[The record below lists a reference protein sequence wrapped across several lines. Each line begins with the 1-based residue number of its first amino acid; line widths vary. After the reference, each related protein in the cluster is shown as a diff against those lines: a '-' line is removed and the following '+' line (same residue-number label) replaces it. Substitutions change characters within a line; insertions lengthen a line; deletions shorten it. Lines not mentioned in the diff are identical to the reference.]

1 MARWY
6 KLVTPGQTF
15 DATGDPFALNVEMD
29 ITVGPQHGAVS
40 GSFCRVWGIPLQ
52 TILTANQFNNQ
63 QIQVYGGMQQG
74 LPLSNPAQQGL
85 LVQGTIFP
93 CVGNWVNTDMTLDFY
108 LAPPTGGSAVPTAAN
123 VTHNWMQGT
132 PLQQAIQQTLSKAF
146 PGLTPNI
153 NISPNLKLNYTDRGF
168 YQNIQQYAQYIF
180 NISKSVMGANNP
192 NYLGVQMSVQGN
204 KINVSDGTQG
214 QQSGPTINPTDLV
227 GQPIWTGPKTIQ
239 FKTVMRGDI
248 SLFQT
253 VTLPK
258 SLATLT
264 AAAGT
269 QLPGGSGAS
278 NIIQGSVTIQQMR
291 HVGNFRQPDWA
302 SWVSVFDGI
311 VNAGGSVG
319 ASTTSTP
326 LGQGGIGHQ

>member
-6 KLVTPGQTF
+6 KIITPGQTY

-40 GSFCRVWGIPLQ
+40 GSFVRVWGIPLS

-63 QIQVYGGMQQG
+63 QIQVYGGMQKG

-85 LVQGTIFP
+85 LAQGTIFP

-108 LAPPTGGSAVPTAAN
+108 LAPPTGGTNVPTAAN
-123 VTHNWMQGT
+123 VAHNWKAGT
-132 PLQQAIQQTLSKAF
+132 PLAQALQKTLSTAF
-146 PGLTPNI
+146 PSLTPNI
-153 NISPNLKLNYTDRGF
+153 NISPNLKLNYDDRGP
-168 YQNIQQYAQYIF
+168 YQNLQQYAQYIF
-180 NISKSVMGANNP
+180 DISKSIMGSNNAN
-192 NYLGVQMSVQGN
+192 YFGVQMSVQGN
-204 KINVSDGTQG
+204 KINVYDGTQS
-214 QQSGPTINPTDLV
+214 QNQGPVINATDLV

-248 SLFQT
+248 DLFQT
-253 VTLPK
+253 VMLPK
-258 SLATLT
+258 TLATLT

-269 QLPGGSGAS
+269 QLPGGAGAS

-302 SWVSVFDGI
+302 SWVSVFDGTT
-311 VNAGGSVG
+311 NTGAAGSK
-319 ASTTSTP
+319 
-326 LGQGGIGHQ
+326 

>member
-6 KLVTPGQTF
+6 KIVTPSQTF

-29 ITVGPQHGAVS
+29 ITVAAQHSAVS
-40 GSFCRVWGIPLQ
+40 GSFCRVWGIPLS
-52 TILTANQFNNQ
+52 TILSANQFNNK

-85 LVQGTIFP
+85 LAQGTIFP

-108 LAPPTGGSAVPTAAN
+108 LAPPTGGTNVPTAAN
-123 VTHNWMQGT
+123 VTHSWKAGT
-132 PLQQAIQQTLSKAF
+132 PLSQALQQTLSKAF

-153 NISPNLKLNYTDRGF
+153 NISPNLKLAYDDRGF

-180 NISKSVMGANNP
+180 NISKSILGANNA
-192 NYLGVQMSVQGN
+192 NYFGVQMNVQGN
-204 KINVSDGTQG
+204 KINVTDGTQS
-214 QQSGPTINPTDLV
+214 QNKSPTINPTDLV
-227 GQPIWTGPKTIQ
+227 GQPVWTGPKTVQ

-248 SLFQT
+248 SLFDT

-278 NIIQGSVTIQQMR
+278 NIIQGSVTIQSIR

-302 SWVSVFDGI
+302 SWVSVFDGTT
-311 VNAGGSVG
+311 NTGAAGSP
-319 ASTTSTP
+319 ASS
-326 LGQGGIGHQ
+326 GQGGIGHQ

>member
-6 KLVTPGQTF
+6 KIVTPLQTF

-29 ITVGPQHGAVS
+29 VTVAAQHSAVS
-40 GSFCRVWGIPLQ
+40 GSFVRVWGTPLQ

-74 LPLSNPAQQGL
+74 LPLSNPAQEGL

-108 LAPPTGGSAVPTAAN
+108 LAPPTGGTAVPTAAN
-123 VTHNWMQGT
+123 VTHNWPQGT
-132 PLQQAIQQTLSKAF
+132 PLSQALQQTLSKAF

-153 NISPNLKLNYTDRGF
+153 KISPNLQLAYNDRGF

-180 NISKSVMGANNP
+180 NISKSIMGANNA
-192 NYLGVQMSVQGN
+192 NYLGVQMSLQGN
-204 KINVSDGTQG
+204 KINVFDGTQG
-214 QQSGPTINPTDLV
+214 QNQGPVINPTDLV

-258 SLATLT
+258 TLATLT
-264 AAAGT
+264 AAAGS
-269 QLPGGSGAS
+269 QLPGSTAS
-278 NIIQGSVTIQQMR
+278 NIIQGSVTIQSIR

-311 VNAGGSVG
+311 LSSGGSP
-319 ASTTSTP
+319 ASTPS
-326 LGQGGIGHQ
+326 GQGGIGHQ